1 MNSHQ
6 RRVCDRYWPYDIH
19 LQCGNDLLDEI
30 LEWLTE
36 TFGSCKFKGKR
47 MPVWCYR
54 PEWVAGR
61 GNFTMHPYGA
71 SLFFRREKDYAL
83 FLLKWEPAGWQ

>member
-36 TFGSCKFKGKR
+36 TFGSCSFKR
-47 MPVWCYR
+47 RSTPRWCWR
-54 PEWVAGR
+54 PNYVDV
-61 GNFTMHPYGA
+61 GNFAMAAVGTQLH
-71 SLFFRREKDYAL
+71 FRKEKDYMA
-83 FLLKWEPAGWQ
+83 FLLKWEQ